1 MSHFKLNIRNF
12 IVLAHDFFAIIFA
25 WFSSYLL
32 RFNFIIPLDH
42 IDFMLNNLLA
52 VVLIHIASFMAFRVF
67 LASWRFSSLN
77 DLIKI
82 SLSIFI
88 SGLVLILFFLFTHD
102 LVGLPRSV
110 LILNPILLL
119 LFTCGSRLLFRALN
133 ENAFLSFKKIKN
145 NTKNVVVLGS
155 GKEAISLIKNLKLNS
170 HWNVVGLFGNDKT
183 LNGREISGIKMLG
196 HVDNLSIVHK
206 KKNIDSAIIAMPK
219 AEYKDRRFAL
229 KLANSLGIE
238 VLTIPAIDD
247 LMSGRLNV
255 SQVRRVDVED
265 LLGREKIKLNNS
277 GLNKLLNKKVVLVS
291 GAGGSIGAELCRQ
304 LINFKPKTIVCLDI
318 SEYALYTLE
327 QSFIN
332 EKIKSQLIYIVA
344 DVKNEER
351 ISKVIKRFSP
361 SIVFHAAAYKHV
373 PLMEK
378 ENVSE
383 ALLNNALGTY
393 VLADICKKLDVEK
406 FVLVSTDKVIN
417 PTNIMGASKRL
428 AEILCKKLQN
438 KNGTQFVTVRFGN
451 VLGSSGSVI
460 PLFKEQIAKGGPVTV
475 TDPEITRYFMAIPEA
490 AQLVLQASLIG
501 EGGDIFVL
509 EMGKPIKILDLAKD
523 MISLSGLQD
532 GEIDI
537 KFTGLRLG
545 EKLYE
550 ELLADD
556 EKTKPTSHTKIRIA
570 NASGQDDKISI
581 INLIEWIKSTKNL
594 NEKSIKK
601 ELSSWVSEYKSDNR

>member
-1 MSHFKLNIRNF
+1 MSQFKINIRNS
-12 IVLAHDFFAIIFA
+12 IVLAHDLFAIIFA
-25 WFSSYLL
+25 WIFSYLL
-32 RFNFIIPLDH
+32 RFNFVIPTEH
-42 IDFMLNNLLA
+42 FDFMLSNLLLVA
-52 VVLIHIASFMAFRVF
+52 LIHVTFFITFKVF

-82 SLSIFI
+82 SFSILLSGSVLAIFF
-88 SGLVLILFFLFTHD
+88 SFSYGLVGI
-102 LVGLPRSV
+102 PRSILV
-110 LILNPILLL
+110 LNPILLIL
-119 LFTCGSRLLFRALN
+119 CMGGSRLLYRALN
-133 ENAFLSFKKIKN
+133 ENIFFGFKN
-145 NTKNVVVLGS
+145 SNSAKNVVVLGS
-155 GKEAISLIKNLKLNS
+155 GNEAVSLIKNLKVNS
-170 HWNVVGLFGNDKT
+170 EWNVIGLFGNDET
-183 LNGREISGIKMLG
+183 LSGREVVGIQMLG
-196 HVDNLSIVHK
+196 RVDNLSNIHK
-206 KKNIDSAIIAMPK
+206 KKNIDTAIIVMPK
-219 AEYKDRRFAL
+219 ADYKQRRSAL
-229 KLANSLGIE
+229 QIANSLGIE
-238 VLTIPAIDD
+238 VLTIPDIDD
-247 LMSGRLNV
+247 LMSGRINV

-277 GLNKLLNKKVVLVS
+277 GLNGLLNKEVVLVS

-304 LINFKPKTIVCLDI
+304 LIKFKPKTIVCLDI
-318 SEYALYTLE
+318 SEFALYSLE

-332 EKIKSQLIYIVA
+332 EKIKTKLIYVVA

-351 ISKVIKRFSP
+351 VSKIIKKFSP
-361 SIVFHAAAYKHV
+361 TSVFHAAAYKHV

-393 VLADICKKLDVEK
+393 ILADVCQKLGVKK
-406 FVLVSTDKVIN
+406 FVLVSTDKAIN
-417 PTNIMGASKRL
+417 PTNVMGASKRL
-428 AEILCKKLQN
+428 AEILCNQLQN
-438 KNGTQFVTVRFGN
+438 KNGTQFITVRFGN

-460 PLFKEQIAKGGPVTV
+460 PLFKKQIEKGGPITV

-509 EMGKPIKILDLAKD
+509 EMGEPIKILDLAKD
-523 MISLSGLQD
+523 MINLSGLQE

-570 NASGQDDKISI
+570 NTTNQNEKISI
-581 INLIEWIKSTKNL
+581 INLIEWIRSTKNL
-594 NEKSIKK
+594 NEKLIKK
-601 ELSSWVSEYKSDNR
+601 DLTGWVKEYRPDNR

>member
-361 SIVFHAAAYKHV
+361 STVFHAAAYKHV

>member
-1 MSHFKLNIRNF
+1 MSQFKINIRNS
-12 IVLAHDFFAIIFA
+12 IVLAHDLFAIIFA
-25 WFSSYLL
+25 WIFSYLL
-32 RFNFIIPLDH
+32 RFNFVIPTEH
-42 IDFMLNNLLA
+42 FDFMLSNLLL
-52 VVLIHIASFMAFRVF
+52 VVLIHITFFITFKVF

-82 SLSIFI
+82 SFSILLSGSVLAIFF
-88 SGLVLILFFLFTHD
+88 SFSYD
-102 LVGLPRSV
+102 LVGIPRSILV
-110 LILNPILLL
+110 LNPILLIL
-119 LFTCGSRLLFRALN
+119 SMGGSRLLYRALN
-133 ENAFLSFKKIKN
+133 ENIFFGFKN
-145 NTKNVVVLGS
+145 SNSAKNVVVLGS
-155 GKEAISLIKNLKLNS
+155 GNEAISLIKNLKVNS
-170 HWNVVGLFGNDKT
+170 EWNVIGLFGNDET
-183 LNGREISGIKMLG
+183 LSGREVVGIQMLG
-196 HVDNLSIVHK
+196 HVDNLSNIHK
-206 KKNIDSAIIAMPK
+206 KKNIDTAIIVMPK
-219 AEYKDRRFAL
+219 ADYKQRRSAL
-229 KLANSLGIE
+229 QLANSLGIE
-238 VLTIPAIDD
+238 VLTIPNIDD
-247 LMSGRLNV
+247 LMSGRINV

-277 GLNKLLNKKVVLVS
+277 GLNGLLNKEVVLVS

-304 LINFKPKTIVCLDI
+304 LIKFKPKTIVCLDI
-318 SEYALYTLE
+318 SEFALYSLE

-332 EKIKSQLIYIVA
+332 EKIKTKLIYIVA

-351 ISKVIKRFSP
+351 VSKIIKKFSP
-361 SIVFHAAAYKHV
+361 TSVFHAAAYKHV

-393 VLADICKKLDVEK
+393 ILADVCQRLGVKK
-406 FVLVSTDKVIN
+406 FVLVSTDKAIN
-417 PTNIMGASKRL
+417 PTNVMGASKRL
-428 AEILCKKLQN
+428 AEILCNQLQN
-438 KNGTQFVTVRFGN
+438 KNGTQFITVRFGN

-460 PLFKEQIAKGGPVTV
+460 PLFKKQIEKGGPITV

-509 EMGKPIKILDLAKD
+509 EMGEPIKILDLAKD
-523 MISLSGLQD
+523 MINLSGLQE

-570 NASGQDDKISI
+570 NTTNQNEKISI
-581 INLIEWIKSTKNL
+581 INLIEWIRSTKNL
-594 NEKSIKK
+594 NEKLIKK
-601 ELSSWVSEYKSDNR
+601 DLTGWVKEYRPDNR

>member
-1 MSHFKLNIRNF
+1 MSHFKLNIRNS

-406 FVLVSTDKVIN
+406 FVLVSTDKAIN

-428 AEILCKKLQN
+428 AEILCKKIQN

-532 GEIDI
+532 EEIDI

>member
-1 MSHFKLNIRNF
+1 MSQFKINIRNS
-12 IVLAHDFFAIIFA
+12 IVLAHDLFAIIFA
-25 WFSSYLL
+25 WIFSYLL
-32 RFNFIIPLDH
+32 RFNFVIPTEH
-42 IDFMLNNLLA
+42 FDFMLSNLLL
-52 VVLIHIASFMAFRVF
+52 VVLIHITFFITFKVF

-82 SLSIFI
+82 SFSILLSGSVLAIFF
-88 SGLVLILFFLFTHD
+88 SFSYD
-102 LVGLPRSV
+102 LVGIPRSILV
-110 LILNPILLL
+110 LNPLLLILSMG
-119 LFTCGSRLLFRALN
+119 GSRLLYRALN
-133 ENAFLSFKKIKN
+133 ENIFFGFKN
-145 NTKNVVVLGS
+145 SNSAKNVVVLGS
-155 GKEAISLIKNLKLNS
+155 GNEAISLIKNLKVNS
-170 HWNVVGLFGNDKT
+170 EWNVIGLFGNDET
-183 LNGREISGIKMLG
+183 LSGREVVGIQMLG
-196 HVDNLSIVHK
+196 HVDNLSNIHK
-206 KKNIDSAIIAMPK
+206 KKNIDTAIIVMPK
-219 AEYKDRRFAL
+219 ADYKQRRSAL
-229 KLANSLGIE
+229 QLANSLGIE
-238 VLTIPAIDD
+238 VLTIPNIDD
-247 LMSGRLNV
+247 LMSGRINV

-277 GLNKLLNKKVVLVS
+277 GLNGLLNKEVVLVS

-304 LINFKPKTIVCLDI
+304 LIKFKPKTIVCLDI
-318 SEYALYTLE
+318 SEFALYSLE

-332 EKIKSQLIYIVA
+332 EKIKTKLIYIVA

-351 ISKVIKRFSP
+351 VSKIIKKFSP
-361 SIVFHAAAYKHV
+361 TSVFHAAAYKHV

-393 VLADICKKLDVEK
+393 ILADVCQRLGVKK
-406 FVLVSTDKVIN
+406 FVLVSTDKAIN
-417 PTNIMGASKRL
+417 PTNVMGASKRL
-428 AEILCKKLQN
+428 AEILCNQLQN
-438 KNGTQFVTVRFGN
+438 KNGTQFITVRFGN

-460 PLFKEQIAKGGPVTV
+460 PLFKKQIEKGGPITV

-509 EMGKPIKILDLAKD
+509 EMGEPIKILDLAKD
-523 MISLSGLQD
+523 MINLSGLQE

-570 NASGQDDKISI
+570 NTTNQNEKISI
-581 INLIEWIKSTKNL
+581 INLIEWIRSTKNL
-594 NEKSIKK
+594 NEKLIKK
-601 ELSSWVSEYKSDNR
+601 DLTGWVKEYRPDNR

>member
-1 MSHFKLNIRNF
+1 MSHFKLNIRNS

-361 SIVFHAAAYKHV
+361 STVFHAAAYKHV

>member
-1 MSHFKLNIRNF
+1 MRQFKINIRNSL
-12 IVLAHDFFAIIFA
+12 VLSHDILAVIFSWFF
-25 WFSSYLL
+25 SYLL
-32 RFNFIIPLDH
+32 RFNFIIPTEH
-42 IDFMLNNLLA
+42 FDFMLSNLLL
-52 VVLIHIASFMAFRVF
+52 VVLIHVTFFITLRVF

-82 SLSIFI
+82 SFSILLS
-88 SGLVLILFFLFTHD
+88 GTVLTVFFLIYYD
-102 LVGLPRSV
+102 LIGIPRSI
-110 LILNPILLL
+110 LILNPILLV
-119 LFTCGSRLLFRALN
+119 LFMGGSRLLYRALN
-133 ENAFLSFKKIKN
+133 ENIFFGLKN
-145 NTKNVVVLGS
+145 RNNAKNVVVLGS
-155 GKEAISLIKNLKLNS
+155 GNEAISFIKNLKINS
-170 HWNVVGLFGNDKT
+170 DWNVIGLFGNDET
-183 LNGREISGIKMLG
+183 LSGREVVGIKMLG
-196 HVDNLSIVHK
+196 RVDNLSDIHK
-206 KKNIDSAIIAMPK
+206 KKNIDAAIIVMPK
-219 AEYKDRRFAL
+219 AEYKDRRAAL
-229 KLANSLGIE
+229 MLANSLGIE
-238 VLTIPAIDD
+238 VLTIPGIDD
-247 LMSGRLNV
+247 LMSGRINI

-265 LLGREKIKLNNS
+265 LLGRQKIKLNNS
-277 GLNKLLNKKVVLVS
+277 GLNVLLNKKVVLVS

-304 LINFKPKTIVCLDI
+304 LIKFKPKTIVCLDI
-318 SEYALYTLE
+318 SEYALYSLE

-332 EKIKSQLIYIVA
+332 KKIKTKLIYVVA

-351 ISKVIKRFSP
+351 VSKIIKRFSP
-361 SIVFHAAAYKHV
+361 ESVFHAAAYKHV

-393 VLADICKKLDVEK
+393 ILAEICQKLRVEK
-406 FVLVSTDKVIN
+406 FVLISTDKAIN
-417 PTNIMGASKRL
+417 PTNVMGASKRL
-428 AEILCKKLQN
+428 AEILCNQLQN

-460 PLFKEQIAKGGPVTV
+460 PLFKEQIEKGGPITV

-509 EMGKPIKILDLAKD
+509 EMGEPIKILDLAKD
-523 MISLSGLQD
+523 MINLSGLQE

-537 KFTGLRLG
+537 KFTGLRQG

-570 NASGQDDKISI
+570 NTTNQDEKISI
-581 INLIEWIKSTKNL
+581 VNLIEWLKSTKDL
-594 NEKSIKK
+594 NEKLIKK
-601 ELSSWVSEYKSDNR
+601 DLTGWVKEYKPDNR

>member
-1 MSHFKLNIRNF
+1 MSQFKINIRNS
-12 IVLAHDFFAIIFA
+12 IVLAHDLFAIIFA
-25 WFSSYLL
+25 WIFSYLL
-32 RFNFIIPLDH
+32 RFNFVIPTEH
-42 IDFMLNNLLA
+42 FDFMLSNLLL
-52 VVLIHIASFMAFRVF
+52 VVLIHITFFITFKVF

-82 SLSIFI
+82 SFSILLSGSVLAIFF
-88 SGLVLILFFLFTHD
+88 SFTYGLVGI
-102 LVGLPRSV
+102 PRSILV
-110 LILNPILLL
+110 LNPILLIL
-119 LFTCGSRLLFRALN
+119 CMGGSRLLYRALN
-133 ENAFLSFKKIKN
+133 ENIFFGFKN
-145 NTKNVVVLGS
+145 SNSAKNVVVLGS
-155 GKEAISLIKNLKLNS
+155 GNEAISLIKNLKVNS
-170 HWNVVGLFGNDKT
+170 EWNVIGLFGNDET
-183 LNGREISGIKMLG
+183 LSGREVVGIQMLG
-196 HVDNLSIVHK
+196 HVDNLSNIHK
-206 KKNIDSAIIAMPK
+206 KKNIDTAIILMPK
-219 AEYKDRRFAL
+219 ADYKQRRSAL
-229 KLANSLGIE
+229 QIANSLGIE
-238 VLTIPAIDD
+238 VLTIPNIDD
-247 LMSGRLNV
+247 LMSGRINV

-277 GLNKLLNKKVVLVS
+277 GLNGLLNKEVVLVS

-304 LINFKPKTIVCLDI
+304 LIKFKPKTIVCLDI
-318 SEYALYTLE
+318 SEFALYSLE

-332 EKIKSQLIYIVA
+332 KKIKTKLIYVVA

-351 ISKVIKRFSP
+351 VSKIIKKFSP
-361 SIVFHAAAYKHV
+361 TSVFHAAAYKHV

-393 VLADICKKLDVEK
+393 ILADVCQRLGVKK
-406 FVLVSTDKVIN
+406 FVLVSTDKAIN
-417 PTNIMGASKRL
+417 PTNVMGASKRL
-428 AEILCKKLQN
+428 AEILCNQLQN
-438 KNGTQFVTVRFGN
+438 KNGTQFITVRFGN

-460 PLFKEQIAKGGPVTV
+460 PLFKKQIEKGGPITV

-509 EMGKPIKILDLAKD
+509 EMGEPIKILDLAKD
-523 MISLSGLQD
+523 MINLSGLQE

-570 NASGQDDKISI
+570 NTTNQNEKISI
-581 INLIEWIKSTKNL
+581 INLIEWIRSTKNL
-594 NEKSIKK
+594 NEKLIKK
-601 ELSSWVSEYKSDNR
+601 DLTGWVKEYRPDNR

>member
-1 MSHFKLNIRNF
+1 MSHFKLNIRNS

-183 LNGREISGIKMLG
+183 LNGREISGIKMIG

-361 SIVFHAAAYKHV
+361 STVFHAAAYKHV